1 MNTHSL
7 YTSFV
12 GKLLAIIVLTLFAW
26 GNAWADV
33 WSDGGTLAGNQTVSK
48 NITIPSGKT
57 VVIDGDLTINANTTL
72 TVRGNLIVKGNITMS
87 GSGAGKRA
95 VIDMQG
101 ANVVCGTWKT
111 DGSMQCVS
119 GGTINLNNYSEIK
132 NSSGTS
138 YLKAYNVNHSVQSKM
153 SYSNGTMNIIVT
165 GKYSDNSNSGDNRLW
180 GVYLVGPLGYRSVT
194 SAGAYE
200 LYVRNNV
207 NIAIS
212 EFVFTDGDR
221 LVRSSNVVSVMKT
234 DGVNKASIQTQWTKQ
249 ASLLPIELTSF
260 TALQDGEEIEIAW
273 TTNSEVNNDYF
284 TVEYSIDGVSFKTLE
299 TVAGSGTT
307 SEVNEYAITTEVSRF
322 NGVVYFRLKQTDYN
336 GEYSYSDVIT
346 LAVESSN
353 ELYVY
358 PNPAVEFVSVSGT
371 YKTAIVQDMFGKKVA
386 CATNGEQIFVGN
398 LSVGTYYVVV
408 ATENGK
414 KVLPFV
420 KE

>member
-1 MNTHSL
+1 MNTQSI

-12 GKLLAIIVLTLFAW
+12 GKVLVLIVLALFAW
-26 GNAWADV
+26 GNVLGAEPV
-33 WSDGGTLAGNQTVSK
+33 IYDGGHTFTRNEEIKGGVYIVKSGNAST
-48 NITIPSGKT
+48 T
-57 VVIDGDLTINANTTL
+57 GDLTISGSSTVLFIEGDLFLNGDLHIKDNAT
-72 TVRGNLIVKGNITMS
+72 LIVNRRIVTNSLFNGIYVRANSSIAVLGFKDQNNTISS
-87 GSGAGKRA
+87 GSAT
-95 VIDMQG
+95 
-101 ANVVCGTWKT
+101 NYVVLLIHK
-111 DGSMQCVS
+111 
-119 GGTINLNNYSEIK
+119 NNDFSYV
-132 NSSGTS
+132 NSNDAYVYGTS
-138 YLKAYNVNHSVQSKM
+138 YSSDIAFNKAKDFI
-153 SYSNGTMNIIVT
+153 TE
-165 GKYSDNSNSGDNRLW
+165 NSG
-180 GVYLVGPLGYRSVT
+180 
-194 SAGAYE
+194 
-200 LYVRNNV
+200 
-207 NIAIS
+207 
-212 EFVFTDGDR
+212 
-221 LVRSSNVVSVMKT
+221 
-234 DGVNKASIQTQWTKQ
+234 
-249 ASLLPIELTSF
+249 LLPIELTSC
-260 TALQDGEEIEIAW
+260 TALQTAEEIEIAW

-307 SEVNEYAITTEVSRF
+307 SEVNEYAITTESSRF

-358 PNPAVEFVSVSGT
+358 PNPATEFVSVSGT

-398 LSVGTYYVVV
+398 LSVGTYYIVV